1 MTDVLFS
8 SLSYRRLLTCN
19 IELSKLAAMLAV
31 MTPTGR
37 VCCFSLNDPGTYL
50 GVESGREIE
59 KKN

>member
-1 MTDVLFS
+1 
-8 SLSYRRLLTCN
+8 
-19 IELSKLAAMLAV
+19 MLAV
-31 MTPTGR
+31 MTLGR